1 MNHYGESTLSR
12 NCTGRFIFILSRNP
26 DKYSGCW
33 NLTHIKKIS
42 TLKEEDVKIFNLRGS
57 KVKFHRTFIVVVV
70 EGGSSLLQ
78 TSNTEGINRKYFQIK
93 SYILVQSP
101 DSNKYN
107 VKPKMTEQSMA

>member
-42 TLKEEDVKIFNLRGS
+42 TLKEDVKIFNLRGS
-57 KVKFHRTFIVVVV
+57 KVKFHRTVIVV

-101 DSNKYN
+101 DSNKYI

>member
-33 NLTHIKKIS
+33 NQTHIKKIS
-42 TLKEEDVKIFNLRGS
+42 TLKEDVKIFNLRGS
-57 KVKFHRTFIVVVV
+57 KVKFHRTFIVV

-78 TSNTEGINRKYFQIK
+78 TSNTEGINRKYFKIK

-101 DSNKYN
+101 ESNKYN

>member
-42 TLKEEDVKIFNLRGS
+42 TLKEDVKIFNLRGS
-57 KVKFHRTFIVVVV
+57 KVKFHRRVIVV